1 MFRIREYLEYKKN
14 KKIAKREMAKLA
26 ATTLP
31 LVNQAS
37 EKSAD
42 IIKFVLHLV
51 DAAKDAK
58 DEKLLEIVVHEIAI
72 LIDKNEK
79 QIINVLSYMAGLS
92 RDDIMKIVFYS
103 SGKVTLDKLSNEM
116 NDGSKEFSNKANS

>member
-58 DEKLLEIVVHEIAI
+58 DEKLLETVVHEIAI

-92 RDDIMKIVFYS
+92 RDDIMKIVSYS
-103 SGKVTLDKLSNEM
+103 SGKVTLDKLSKET
-116 NDGSKEFSNKANS
+116 NDEDNIKPISK

>member
-1 MFRIREYLEYKKN
+1 MSRIREYLEYRKN

-31 LVNQAS
+31 LANQAS
-37 EKSAD
+37 EKGVD
-42 IIKFVLHLV
+42 ITKFVLHLV

-92 RDDIMKIVFYS
+92 RDDIMKIVSYS
-103 SGKVTLDKLSNEM
+103 SGKVTLDKLSKET
-116 NDGSKEFSNKANS
+116 NDEDNIKPISK

>member
-1 MFRIREYLEYKKN
+1 MSRIREYLEYKKN

-37 EKSAD
+37 EKGAD

-58 DEKLLEIVVHEIAI
+58 DEKLLETVVHEIAI

-92 RDDIMKIVFYS
+92 RDDIMKIVSYS
-103 SGKVTLDKLSNEM
+103 SGKVTLDKLSKET
-116 NDGSKEFSNKANS
+116 NDEDNIKPISK

>member
-1 MFRIREYLEYKKN
+1 MSRIKEYLEYRKN

-37 EKSAD
+37 EKGAD

-58 DEKLLEIVVHEIAI
+58 DEKLLETVVHEIAI

-92 RDDIMKIVFYS
+92 RDDIMKIVSYS
-103 SGKVTLDKLSNEM
+103 SGKVTLDKLSKET
-116 NDGSKEFSNKANS
+116 NDEDNIKPISK

>member
-1 MFRIREYLEYKKN
+1 MFRMREYLEYRKN

-31 LVNQAS
+31 LANQAS
-37 EKSAD
+37 EKGVD
-42 IIKFVLHLV
+42 ITKFVLHLV

-92 RDDIMKIVFYS
+92 RDDIMKIVSYS
-103 SGKVTLDKLSNEM
+103 SGKVTLDKLSKET
-116 NDGSKEFSNKANS
+116 NDEDNIKPISK